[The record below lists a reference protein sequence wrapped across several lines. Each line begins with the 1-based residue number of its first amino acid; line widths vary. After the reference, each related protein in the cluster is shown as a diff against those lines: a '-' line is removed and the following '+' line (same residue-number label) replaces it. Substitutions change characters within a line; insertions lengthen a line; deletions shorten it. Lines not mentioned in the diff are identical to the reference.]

1 MTQPECSDELVLSA
15 LTRISSTAGSS
26 AGTGDEMVKNASMA
40 DEVEEC
46 AGELGWRWKRSGSS
60 LR

>member
-26 AGTGDEMVKNASMA
+26 TGTGDEMVKNASMA
-40 DEVEEC
+40 GEVE
-46 AGELGWRWKRSGSS
+46 
-60 LR
+60 